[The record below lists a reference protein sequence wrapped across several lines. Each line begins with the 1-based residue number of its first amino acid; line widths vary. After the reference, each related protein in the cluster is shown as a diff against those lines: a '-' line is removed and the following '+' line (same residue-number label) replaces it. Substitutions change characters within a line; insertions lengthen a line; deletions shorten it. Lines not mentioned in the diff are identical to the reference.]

1 MKSALKILIWS
12 IALMAVTV
20 GVIYGFWLVLI
31 FMLFHETLY
40 MWLAIAGEIAL
51 FSMYWWLVRMAAE

>member
-1 MKSALKILIWS
+1 MKTLLKILVWTT
-12 IALMAVTV
+12 ALMAVSI

-40 MWLAIAGEIAL
+40 MWLAMAGEFVL
-51 FSMYWWLVRMAAE
+51 FSMYWWLIRAVE